1 MEAATLS
8 EAVEVL
14 VNESIEIPKVVP
26 GNLPTFKLTTGAAI
40 QPDITLVA
48 TGRKPN
54 SDELGLEC
62 LGLTG
67 GDWIPVNERMQT
79 PAEPVYAIGD
89 VNGISLLD
97 SVATSQ
103 ANIAVQNILGKTA
116 RFDKRGFS
124 RFLRIGPPVA
134 GVGWDEE
141 DGRTIWRDSVEIPR
155 ESSLLSCYRST
166 VALSLTT
173 NTGHGAYWTTRS
185 AVLPSSKRSSPV

>member
-141 DGRTIWRDSVEIPR
+141 EARTAGLSRDPGNR
-155 ESSLLSCYRST
+155 RCLSCYRGT